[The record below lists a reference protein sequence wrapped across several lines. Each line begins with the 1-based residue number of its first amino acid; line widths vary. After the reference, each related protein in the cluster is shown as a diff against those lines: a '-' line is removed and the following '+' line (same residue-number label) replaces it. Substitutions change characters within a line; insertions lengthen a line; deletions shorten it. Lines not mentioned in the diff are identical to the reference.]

1 MPEQEII
8 KHATKAYKVFKSPDM
23 SMKSKITDILTEIA
37 IIVFAVSI
45 SIWLSNWSEKR
56 HDRKEEKEFLAGFKK
71 DLKSEIENMTSSR
84 DFYTKTIHG
93 IEYFLSIQK
102 GIALNRDSINKFSF
116 IFFSSTDLDPHV
128 SRYEGL
134 KSSGKFKIIENKELL
149 NNIID
154 LQETIIQ
161 RIQNLNEK
169 YYQHNQMLENL
180 INQNVQLAKNGNI
193 TNAAAVVS
201 RSDMIILLN
210 TSQSLIEFNIIGI
223 HDKGIKKC
231 TEIIGQIDEEL
242 K

>member
-1 MPEQEII
+1 MAEQEII
-8 KHATKAYKVFKSPDM
+8 KHATKAYKVFKSPDK
-23 SMKSKITDILTEIA
+23 SMKSKITDILTEIV

-56 HDRKEEKEFLAGFKK
+56 HDRKEEKEFLAGFKM
-71 DLKSEIENMTSSR
+71 DLQSEVENMTSSR
-84 DFYTKTIHG
+84 DFYSKTLHG
-93 IEYFLSIQK
+93 IGYFLSLGK
-102 GIALNRDSINKFSF
+102 GIALSKDSINKYSF

-154 LQETIIQ
+154 VQETIIQ
-161 RIQNLNEK
+161 RIQSLNEK
-169 YYQHNQMLENL
+169 YYQHTQMLENL

-193 TNAAAVVS
+193 INAAAVVS
-201 RSDMIILLN
+201 RSDMIILLT
-210 TSQSLIEFNIIGI
+210 TSESLIEFNIIGV

-231 TEIIGQIDEEL
+231 REIISQIDKEL